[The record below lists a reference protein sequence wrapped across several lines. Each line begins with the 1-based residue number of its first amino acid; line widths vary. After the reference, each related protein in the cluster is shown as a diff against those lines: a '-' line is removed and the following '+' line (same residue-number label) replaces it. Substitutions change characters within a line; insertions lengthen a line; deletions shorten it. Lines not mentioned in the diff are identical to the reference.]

1 MPAEIAADRGP
12 FPPANHLRPLYI
24 LLYQRSS
31 KGNLGSPDE
40 ADEDGAS
47 QPDLSEIQMNFDLE
61 EDEMKIFSED
71 EAMIMTE
78 SAVSISEAAD
88 KSPLA
93 EECKPLPKD
102 QQGGII
108 IDI

>member
-1 MPAEIAADRGP
+1 
-12 FPPANHLRPLYI
+12 
-24 LLYQRSS
+24 
-31 KGNLGSPDE
+31 
-40 ADEDGAS
+40 
-47 QPDLSEIQMNFDLE
+47 MNFDLE

-78 SAVSISEAAD
+78 SAVSISED

-102 QQGGII
+102 QQGGDS

>member
-1 MPAEIAADRGP
+1 M
-12 FPPANHLRPLYI
+12 
-24 LLYQRSS
+24 YQRSS

-78 SAVSISEAAD
+78 SAVSISEAND

-102 QQGGII
+102 QQGGNS

>member
-1 MPAEIAADRGP
+1 
-12 FPPANHLRPLYI
+12 
-24 LLYQRSS
+24 
-31 KGNLGSPDE
+31 
-40 ADEDGAS
+40 
-47 QPDLSEIQMNFDLE
+47 MNFDLE

-78 SAVSISEAAD
+78 SAVSISEAGAD

-102 QQGGII
+102 QQGGNS